1 MKHVDNN
8 ALVNVRTGGNGTGTH
23 PIYIPFDHREVN
35 EIIIFIL
42 EFRRHFIINY

>member
-1 MKHVDNN
+1 M
-8 ALVNVRTGGNGTGTH
+8 LEQEEMEQEL
-23 PIYIPFDHREVN
+23 IPFTFHLTTEKVN